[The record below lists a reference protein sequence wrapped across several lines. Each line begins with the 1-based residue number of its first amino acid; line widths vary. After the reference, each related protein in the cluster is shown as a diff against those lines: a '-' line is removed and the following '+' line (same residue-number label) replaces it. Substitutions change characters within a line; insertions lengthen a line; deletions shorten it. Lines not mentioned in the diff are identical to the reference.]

1 MKIRNRSLF
10 YTVGSVAVTA
20 GLLLSL
26 ATSPIPSVHATE
38 VAIENYPSLAITKSE
53 VTIQGYLI
61 APLNSSG
68 TAFDATNK
76 TNLALGASMD
86 TAAADTIPI
95 QLKEPL
101 RSQFNL
107 VDHPEL
113 VGKLVR
119 ITGTS
124 DTYMKRA
131 GIKPATAIEIVD
143 SSSTNVQPPTSEN
156 TTTES
161 NDLVSTPIAT
171 VRSGA
176 QGTEYTVSGKIISL
190 VNGWGGNGFYL
201 QGSDGAGIYIYPGA
215 ALGYQPGDTVQL
227 TGTLGEYKGELQL
240 TTVSNHKAI
249 SEHFN
254 APITETNIAQLATQ
268 AQATLVSLKNLTVG
282 DIQSDSYQNSTFTVT
297 DSEGQ
302 TVDVRL
308 DSRTGIKTAD
318 LLNHINKGD
327 KINLT
332 AILSTYNGKIQLKP
346 FDLSHFEVVEKAT
359 TETAPGKTETVTVG
373 HIQGASHQSPLT
385 NQSVILKNV
394 VVTYVTSANNFYVQ
408 DVTPDGDVK
417 TSDGIN
423 IFTDKLKTNVKVG
436 DLVTIAGRVE
446 EYLGKGYTERG
457 ETDLTIT
464 QIRATEVTV
473 DGTAPVPSP
482 IVLGLDRTI
491 PADIIDN
498 DGLAQFDPEQDA
510 LDFWESVEGMVVA
523 VDDAKILGP
532 LKNKEIYV
540 TPATSQLPLNNV
552 GGVNLRPEG
561 NNTNIIPLL
570 LKNGKQIVKSGDY
583 FTGRIAGPVTY
594 SYTNYKVYVD
604 DSTLPTLHE
613 GATKPETT
621 TIIPNDDKLTVASY
635 NIENFS
641 ADSKSTSDAKVQ
653 RIAKSFVSD
662 LHSPDIIGLIEV
674 QDNNGATNDGTTDAN
689 KSAERLIAAI
699 QAAGGP
705 TYTYVDIA
713 PENNKDGGQ
722 EGGNI
727 RVGFLY
733 NSKRVSLSDKPIGTA
748 TQAVAWENGELN
760 LSLGRID
767 PTNPAWAAV
776 RKTLAAEFVFKGEKV
791 VVLANHLNSKRGD
804 NGLYGKIQPI
814 SFKSEEK
821 RHILAQTIADFTKAG
836 LAQNPNAN
844 IVMLGDFN
852 DYEFTKTIEILE
864 TGGMANLVSRHD
876 ASDRFSYFYNGNNQS
891 LDNMLVST
899 NLLERYTFDMVHV
912 NSAFMEEHGRASDHD
927 PLLVQLDV
935 TKAQEPT
942 QPEPSDK
949 QTDDSGTVNNSDD
962 NGTTNNN
969 KPTNLST
976 SNQTAVNAD
985 DRSGATDKG
994 QTTVTPTV
1002 NNSQKKILPKTGEE
1016 TSFVLITIG
1025 LVILSACLV
1034 KKQKES

>member
-143 SSSTNVQPPTSEN
+143 SSSANVQPPTSEN

-621 TIIPNDDKLTVASY
+621 TIIPNDDKLTIASY

-674 QDNNGATNDGTTDAN
+674 QDNNGATNDGTTDAS

-705 TYTYVDIA
+705 TYTYVETTKTAGKREAIFA
-713 PENNKDGGQ
+713 SASSTTQNVSAYLTNQSVPQHRQLLGKTANSISAWAESTQPTLLGQ
-722 EGGNI
+722 
-727 RVGFLY
+727 LSAKHLQL
-733 NSKRVSLSDKPIGTA
+733 NSSSKARKSLSLPTIS
-748 TQAVAWENGELN
+748 TQNAVTMVSTEKSN
-760 LSLGRID
+760 LSASS
-767 PTNPAWAAV
+767 P
-776 RKTLAAEFVFKGEKV
+776 KK
-791 VVLANHLNSKRGD
+791 
-804 NGLYGKIQPI
+804 
-814 SFKSEEK
+814 
-821 RHILAQTIADFTKAG
+821 
-836 LAQNPNAN
+836 NAT
-844 IVMLGDFN
+844 
-852 DYEFTKTIEILE
+852 Y
-864 TGGMANLVSRHD
+864 
-876 ASDRFSYFYNGNNQS
+876 
-891 LDNMLVST
+891 
-899 NLLERYTFDMVHV
+899 
-912 NSAFMEEHGRASDHD
+912 
-927 PLLVQLDV
+927 
-935 TKAQEPT
+935 
-942 QPEPSDK
+942 
-949 QTDDSGTVNNSDD
+949 
-962 NGTTNNN
+962 
-969 KPTNLST
+969 
-976 SNQTAVNAD
+976 
-985 DRSGATDKG
+985 
-994 QTTVTPTV
+994 
-1002 NNSQKKILPKTGEE
+1002 
-1016 TSFVLITIG
+1016 
-1025 LVILSACLV
+1025 
-1034 KKQKES
+1034 